1 MNDGRQDISGLSD
14 VEQHLAQRLATL
26 GPLMQE
32 QEQAEEEMDQ
42 AFVRNLRAHLI
53 HSEEPGAHPGF
64 RRNLRSPQMRKT
76 SARPVR
82 QSSRQRLLLWMGAA
96 TAALAALLVGLLVI
110 VLSPRGPHLPSLN
123 PPYPTRADLLF
134 SFPAPPP
141 VLHRLLP

>member
-1 MNDGRQDISGLSD
+1 
-14 VEQHLAQRLATL
+14 
-26 GPLMQE
+26 
-32 QEQAEEEMDQ
+32 
-42 AFVRNLRAHLI
+42 
-53 HSEEPGAHPGF
+53 
-64 RRNLRSPQMRKT
+64 MRKT

-141 VLHRLLP
+141 VLHRLLPTVSLVHPRPGIPYASHLRLSAARHPQTPPTPPPYRP